1 MDALDRQI
9 VARLLVDGRATF
21 QTIGAAV
28 GLSAPAVKRRV
39 DAMRA
44 RGEIAGFTVVVDP
57 AALGRGV
64 EAYVELFYRG
74 NVAPAQL
81 QRDLAPLPE
90 VVGVA
95 TVTGD
100 ADAIV
105 HVMAARM
112 ADVERTVER
121 IRTTANVDKTRTAIV
136 MSRLVDR
143 PAGAPG

>member
-1 MDALDRQI
+1 VDALDRQI
-9 VARLLVDGRATF
+9 VTRLQADGRATF
-21 QTIGAAV
+21 AQVGAAV

-39 DAMRA
+39 DAMRE
-44 RGEIAGFTVVVDP
+44 RGEITGFTVVVDP

-81 QRDLAPLPE
+81 HRDLAPLPE

-105 HVMAARM
+105 HVMAAGM

-121 IRTTANVDKTRTAIV
+121 IRTTANVDKTRTSIV
-136 MSRLVDR
+136 MSRVVDR
-143 PAGAPG
+143 PVGPPG